1 MGAERIDE
9 VVTILQEKNLEGKV
23 ALIAISSGNND
34 ATASVFADVD
44 IDDKRAKQLRLRV
57 YSDPTLIAYKHF
69 ETVNGVL
76 NTLFFSKEKFWRNVQ
91 GALLFPYYMCIRGR
105 IPFYNAGHPF
115 QQGAIFVLPPS
126 GSTKPIFSNI
136 EERPGWPLLNHEKFI
151 SLIKSSL
158 KNEESENPV
167 TVDKKERRRRNSGTS
182 TTRR

>member
-91 GALLFPYYMCIRGR
+91 GALLKM
-105 IPFYNAGHPF
+105 
-115 QQGAIFVLPPS
+115 
-126 GSTKPIFSNI
+126 T
-136 EERPGWPLLNHEKFI
+136 LLWGEA
-151 SLIKSSL
+151 
-158 KNEESENPV
+158 
-167 TVDKKERRRRNSGTS
+167 
-182 TTRR
+182 